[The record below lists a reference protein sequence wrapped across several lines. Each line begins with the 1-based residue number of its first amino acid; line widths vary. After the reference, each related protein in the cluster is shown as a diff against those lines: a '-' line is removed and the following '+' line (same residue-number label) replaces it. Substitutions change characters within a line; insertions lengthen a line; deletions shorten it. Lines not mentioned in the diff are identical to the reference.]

1 MNDIAVIVCKP
12 TKWFFLRAAGMFAMF
27 AFLGG
32 WFYKDASVGYRKG
45 NEVYLMDKAFAA
57 AAQEYLDKSK
67 AGTLT
72 AEQWREYARTQTVD
86 FGSHPVTTQ
95 ERVPWPEELRDA
107 KLLAKGPGDAWDA
120 YTERMKL
127 NRKAPEKIHDQ
138 RSITEQWCYFFV
150 LTALALFALFVLVR
164 TARRKISVDHEKI
177 ITQSGKVVQF
187 HELKQLDLRKWQTKG
202 LASAKYVTGQGDKGS
217 IRFDGLTYG
226 GFKKEEGEPAEALM
240 NRVRRHFKG
249 ELIEYVSANS
259 GDEEQGATGDS
270 PVESRE
276 STPG

>member
-27 AFLGG
+27 AFLAG

-45 NEVYLMDKAFAA
+45 NEVYQMEKAFGTAA
-57 AAQEYLDKSK
+57 LEFLEQSK
-67 AGTLT
+67 PGTLT
-72 AEQWREYARTQTVD
+72 AEQWRQYAGTQSVD
-86 FGSHPVTTQ
+86 FGGHPVTST
-95 ERVPWPEELRDA
+95 ERVTWPEELQDA
-107 KLLAKGPGDAWDA
+107 KLLAKGPADAWDA

-150 LTALALFALFVLVR
+150 LTALALFTLFVLVR
-164 TARRKISVDHEKI
+164 TSRRKISVDHEKI
-177 ITQSGKVVQF
+177 TTQSGKVVRF

-202 LASAKYVTGQGDKGS
+202 LASGKYVTGQGDKGS

-240 NRVRRHFKG
+240 NRVREHFKG

-259 GDEEQGATGDS
+259 GDEEQAAAGHSAAESRDS
-270 PVESRE
+270 P
-276 STPG
+276 P